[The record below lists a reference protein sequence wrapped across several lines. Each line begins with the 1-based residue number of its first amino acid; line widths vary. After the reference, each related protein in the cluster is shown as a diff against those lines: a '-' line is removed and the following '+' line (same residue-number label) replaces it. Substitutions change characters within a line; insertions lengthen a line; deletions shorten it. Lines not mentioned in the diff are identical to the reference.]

1 MHSSA
6 KPDFS
11 GEWVLVRQSS
21 HLTGGAS
28 TMKTRVRID
37 HRDPKCGFQINMS
50 AGGETAERAWESGLS
65 DEMPVV
71 DGGTTPGSLTSERC
85 KFRDSLQSLKNCH
98 PRFRPP
104 PQQVY

>member
-50 AGGETAERAWESGLS
+50 AGRETAERAWESGLS
-65 DEMPVV
+65 DEMRVV
-71 DGGTTPGSLTSERC
+71 DGGFYSRLFCEGDALVFHCGSMGADETWSML
-85 KFRDSLQSLKNCH
+85 
-98 PRFRPP
+98 
-104 PQQVY
+104 